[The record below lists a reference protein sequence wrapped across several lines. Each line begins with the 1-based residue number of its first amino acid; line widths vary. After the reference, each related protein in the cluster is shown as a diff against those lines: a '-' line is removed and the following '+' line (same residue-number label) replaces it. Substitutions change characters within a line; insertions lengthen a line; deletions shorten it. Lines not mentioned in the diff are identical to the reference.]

1 MNKSVKIL
9 LEVVLAAVIVLLV
22 WLTVKSVQKPVKFNN
37 EVAAR
42 SQVAIQRLK
51 DIRTLQVAFK
61 SVNGRFSPTMD
72 SLKLFYETGKM
83 DIVMQIGSHDDSI
96 AVANTEAIKK
106 ANRRLKPD
114 QMTAK
119 LQEAYA
125 AGQKVVFSITTPI
138 QVKDTLFNHRPDFCI
153 DSLAVANTE
162 AIKKAN
168 KKLKPAEMTAKLAA
182 AYEAGQKVVFSVTT
196 PIQVKDTLFHN
207 RPDFCIDSLAFIP
220 FSGGQPVEMEATIKT
235 VSGVQ
240 VPLFEARMP
249 YKALCKGL
257 DNQLRV
263 NLDADRKDQNKY
275 EGLQVGSVT
284 APNNN
289 AGNWE

>member
-1 MNKSVKIL
+1 MNKSVKIIV
-9 LEVVLAAVIVLLV
+9 EIVLAAVICLLV
-22 WLTVKSVQKPVKFNN
+22 WLTVKSVQKPVQFNN

-51 DIRTLQVAFK
+51 DIRTLQVAYK
-61 SVNGRFSPTMD
+61 SVYGRFTPSVD
-72 SLKLFYETGKM
+72 SLKLFYERGSM
-83 DIVMQIGSHDDSI
+83 DIVMQIGSNDDSV

-106 ANRRLKPD
+106 ANRKLNPE

-125 AGQKVVFSITTPI
+125 QGTKVVFSTVTKIP
-138 QVKDTLFNHRPDFCI
+138 VRDTLFN
-153 DSLAVANTE
+153 
-162 AIKKAN
+162 
-168 KKLKPAEMTAKLAA
+168 
-182 AYEAGQKVVFSVTT
+182 
-196 PIQVKDTLFHN
+196 N
-207 RPDFCIDSLAFIP
+207 RPDFSVDSLAYIP
-220 FSGGQPVEMEATIKT
+220 FSGGARTEMEATVKT

-249 YKALCKGL
+249 YRALCKGL
-257 DNQLRV
+257 DNQLRI
-263 NLDADRKDQNKY
+263 NLDASRIDQNKY